1 MDNIKHSVKG
11 FTNFKGFT
19 STSQND
25 DADCISKEVVWC
37 WKENHVQISMH
48 NADEIF
54 GDPDNCCIKYDSD
67 SNRTLEAAYQY
78 ACNTGE
84 FQCDCDLGN
93 GNTVNFLT
101 AKQINSST
109 GDQKEVKRF
118 LVKKYNAK
126 RDSEPNVAKAT
137 TPIESAAIFAK
148 NANGFVKKSYT
159 KGKEVV
165 AQTKEF
171 RAEWKVAVAE
181 MKEIRAQQKEE
192 EKKEAEERAIRK
204 AKERAERAKRKKK
217 RTKGCG
223 GGGDLSFLFG
233 DAGIGVDADVDVDV
247 DVDADVG
254 EAVEWLFSLIGGG

>member
-1 MDNIKHSVKG
+1 MNSIKQSVKG
-11 FTNFKGFT
+11 FTNLKGFK

-37 WKENHVQISMH
+37 WKESHAQMSMH

-54 GDPDNCCIKYDSD
+54 GDPDNCCIKYDSN
-67 SNRTLEAAYQY
+67 SNTTLEAAYQY

-84 FQCDCDLGN
+84 FQCDCDLGY

-101 AKQINSST
+101 AKQTNSST

-118 LVKKYNAK
+118 LVKKYSAK

-137 TPIESAAIFAK
+137 TSIESAAMIAK
-148 NANGFVKKSYT
+148 NVNGFVKKSVT

-181 MKEIRAQQKEE
+181 SKEIRAQQKEE
-192 EKKEAEERAIRK
+192 EKKEAEER
-204 AKERAERAKRKKK
+204 EKRKKERREK
-217 RTKGCG
+217 LLELGLEHGTEPA
-223 GGGDLSFLFG
+223 L
-233 DAGIGVDADVDVDV
+233 
-247 DVDADVG
+247 
-254 EAVEWLFSLIGGG
+254 EWLFSALGGG